1 MDKKRLLLAMVRSVQ
16 HDVPGAARAAP
27 ARSPRDS
34 STLAHAGHHHGHA
47 HGSSP
52 IGAPV
57 AQSAAYERFVTE
69 LHAGMARM
77 MQEMHADPPSGDPD
91 VDFLAMMIP
100 HHWGAVEMA
109 RLVLRDGRDPL
120 VRQLAEAIMA
130 SQTTE
135 MAAMR
140 GRLAHLRG
148 NSGEPEFPLLD
159 GQRGP

>member
-1 MDKKRLLLAMVRSVQ
+1 MVRAAEPS
-16 HDVPGAARAAP
+16 PGAAEALRGHVPNGGVAL
-27 ARSPRDS
+27 
-34 STLAHAGHHHGHA
+34 THAGHHHGVGA
-47 HGSSP
+47 GHGHV
-52 IGAPV
+52 GAPATV
-57 AQSAAYERFVTE
+57 PSARSAAYERYVAE
-69 LHAGMARM
+69 LHAGMERM

-130 SQTTE
+130 SQMTE

-140 GRLAHLRG
+140 SRLALLRDSAG
-148 NSGEPEFPLLD
+148 DPGFPLLD